1 MKVLVVGASGGS
13 GLATTRAL
21 LARGCEVTAFARQ
34 PEALQALGGR
44 LTLVAGDATHCAD
57 IERAV
62 PGHDAVV
69 VTLGI
74 RENPLRVRLLGSART
89 PIDVRSQGTRHII
102 DAMQRHGVRRLV
114 VQSSFGVGSTRD
126 RLPWGYRLIFA
137 LLLRPQILD
146 TEKQEQAVRA
156 SGLDWVLA
164 QPVNL
169 TDDGPVA
176 PAFASPDG
184 GFQSMKVSRGQVA
197 EFLAEAAVTGHYRG
211 ACIALSAAASPDA
224 NQFTQTLTSGQPIS
238 RNR

>member
-13 GLATTRAL
+13 GLAATRAL

-34 PEALQALGGR
+34 PEALRDLGGK
-44 LTLVAGDATHCAD
+44 LSLIAGDATRGD
-57 IERAV
+57 DLERAM

-74 RENPLRVRLLGSART
+74 RESALRVRLFGSAHT
-89 PIDVRSQGTRHII
+89 PMDVRSRGTGQVIS
-102 DAMQRHGVRRLV
+102 AMQRHGVRRLV
-114 VQSSFGVGSTRD
+114 VQTSFGVGSTRE
-126 RLPWGYRLIFA
+126 RLPWAYRVIFA

-146 TEKQEQAVRA
+146 TEKQEQLVRA

-184 GFQSMKVSRGQVA
+184 GFQSMQVSRRQVA
-197 EFLAEAAVTGHYRG
+197 EFLADAALTGLYRG
-211 ACIALSAAASPDA
+211 VCIALSTASAPDG
-224 NQFTQTLTSGQPIS
+224 NQFSQTLTSGQPIS